1 MFPVCFDFQKLKA
14 VSRLIAMASFTL
26 DVVCN
31 HLPLH
36 HTHTHHPPTKHTL
49 RHSVLVSVLIKCVIT
64 FYCKLLMSPLEGDKK
79 HIATFFYNKI

>member
-1 MFPVCFDFQKLKA
+1 MFPVRFDFQKLKA

-36 HTHTHHPPTKHTL
+36 HTHTHTL
-49 RHSVLVSVLIKCVIT
+49 TFAFKDISVFIWSASIFPFVI
-64 FYCKLLMSPLEGDKK
+64 S
-79 HIATFFYNKI
+79 I